1 MGSGKWIGGFLGWVA
16 GGPIGALLG
25 YFLGSAVEKFI
36 DAARQLPGGSAGSGQ
51 GGFGGG
57 FGTGGYGGSTGSG
70 GYGTGTGGYGT
81 GAGGYGGAYTGRT
94 GGSYQQQTGGYR
106 TSTGGRYTA
115 DEQRNSFFVSLLV
128 LSSAVMK
135 ADGQVLASERDCA
148 REFIRKNFGESAVDE
163 AMRMLDSFNRQQV
176 NIYSVGDQIASNMN
190 YSQRLQL
197 FHYLVQIATSDGNFS
212 KSEKSVLEAIGA
224 VIRLQ
229 NSDINSVIAMFYRE
243 NDESAYA
250 VLGISPNATDDEVKS
265 AYRRMAMKNHP
276 DKVSTLGPEV
286 QKAAEEKFRQVQ
298 EAYETIKRQRGMS

>member
-1 MGSGKWIGGFLGWVA
+1 MGSAKWIVGFLGWVS

-25 YFLGSAVEKFI
+25 YFIGSAVDKFI
-36 DAARQLPGGSAGSGQ
+36 EVSRQLPGS
-51 GGFGGG
+51 
-57 FGTGGYGGSTGSG
+57 
-70 GYGTGTGGYGT
+70 
-81 GAGGYGGAYTGRT
+81 GAGGYGSAGRSGAGSGYGGYTGQAGGYGQST
-94 GGSYQQQTGGYR
+94 GTYR
-106 TSTGGRYTA
+106 TSTGSRGYTA

-128 LSSAVMK
+128 LSSAVIK
-135 ADGQVLASERDCA
+135 ADGKVDQSELYCVRD
-148 REFIRKNFGESAVDE
+148 FIRRNFGDAVVDE

-197 FHYLVQIATSDGNFS
+197 FHYLVQIATADGNFS

-250 VLGISPNATDDEVKS
+250 VLGISPSATDEEVKS

-276 DKVSTLGPEV
+276 DKVATLGPDV
-286 QKAAEEKFRQVQ
+286 QKAAEEKFRQIQ
-298 EAYETIKRQRGMS
+298 DAYEIIKRQRGMS

>member
-1 MGSGKWIGGFLGWVA
+1 MGSAKWIGGLLGWVS

-36 DAARQLPGGSAGSGQ
+36 DVARQLPGDGSGT
-51 GGFGGG
+51 GGYGSGGG
-57 FGTGGYGGSTGSG
+57 AGTGGYGG
-70 GYGTGTGGYGT
+70 
-81 GAGGYGGAYTGRT
+81 YTGRP
-94 GGSYQQQTGGYR
+94 GGYQQQTGGYR
-106 TSTGGRYTA
+106 TSTGGRGYSTT
-115 DEQRNSFFVSLLV
+115 EQRNSFFVSLMV
-128 LSSAVMK
+128 LSSAVIK
-135 ADGQVLASERDCA
+135 ADGQVSQSELNCV
-148 REFIRKNFGESAVDE
+148 REFIRRNFGDSAVNE
-163 AMRMLDSFNRQQV
+163 AMTMLDGFNRQQV
-176 NIYSVGDQIASNMN
+176 NIYSVGPQIADNVN

-197 FHYLVQIATSDGNFS
+197 FHYLVQIATADGIFS

-276 DKVSTLGPEV
+276 DKVASLGPEV
-286 QKAAEEKFRQVQ
+286 QKAAEEKFRQIQ
-298 EAYETIKRQRGMS
+298 DAYETIKRQRGMS

>member
-1 MGSGKWIGGFLGWVA
+1 MGSGKWIGGFLGWVT

-25 YFLGSAVEKFI
+25 YFIGSAVDKFI
-36 DAARQLPGGSAGSGQ
+36 DVTRQLPGGGAGTGQ
-51 GGFGGG
+51 GGYGGG
-57 FGTGGYGGSTGSG
+57 YGTGGYGG
-70 GYGTGTGGYGT
+70 
-81 GAGGYGGAYTGRT
+81 YTGRT
-94 GGSYQQQTGGYR
+94 GGTYQQQTGGYR

-128 LSSAVMK
+128 LSSAVMR
-135 ADGQVLASERDCA
+135 ADGQVHQSERDCA
-148 REFIRKNFGESAVDE
+148 REFIRRNFGDSVVDE
-163 AMRMLDSFNRQQV
+163 AMRMLDGFNRQQV
-176 NIYSVGDQIASNMN
+176 NIYSVGPQIADNMN

-243 NDESAYA
+243 TDESAYA

-276 DKVSTLGPEV
+276 DKVATLGPEV
-286 QKAAEEKFRQVQ
+286 QKAAEEKFRQIQ
-298 EAYETIKRQRGMS
+298 DAYETIKRQRGMS